1 MHKEGGLYMFYRYG
15 RYRNYNYNYNYY
27 YNNNGFNAYQFI
39 ILVLIVLQ
47 WMLTP
52 TDDPN
57 NLVNNGG
64 LFIIT
69 LFGLVMCSCA
79 FTPQIVYAQVPYRR
93 RLLFNL

>member
-1 MHKEGGLYMFYRYG
+1 MIYGYG
-15 RYRNYNYNYNYY
+15 RYRGYNCY
-27 YNNNGFNAYQFI
+27 YNNNNFNPYQII

-69 LFGLVMCSCA
+69 LFGLVLCSCINS
-79 FTPQIVYAQVPYRR
+79 PRIVYAPVPYRR
-93 RLLFNL
+93 KFFF

>member
-1 MHKEGGLYMFYRYG
+1 MNYRYG
-15 RYRNYNYNYNYY
+15 RYGGYNYY
-27 YNNNGFNAYQFI
+27 YNNNSFNPYQII
-39 ILVLIVLQ
+39 ILILIVLQ

-69 LFGLVMCSCA
+69 LFGLVLCSCVC
-79 FTPQIVYAQVPYRR
+79 TPQVVYVPAPYRR
-93 RLLFNL
+93 RFFF